1 MSHWINDVIA
11 DQAIDQVAAMSD
23 FDVLHMLFNDFNV
36 GSPISGSIVADPDK
50 AAKFMDSK
58 RDQLVDLVFNQ
69 MLDRP
74 GPHG

>member
-1 MSHWINDVIA
+1 MSHWSNDVIA

-23 FDVLHMLFNDFNV
+23 FDVLHMLFNDFNI
-36 GSPISGSIVADPDK
+36 GSPVDGSIVGDPVK